1 MAEQS
6 RRSAAE
12 EELRVEQHGA
22 RVAAGEEKRGTV
34 QAELKLRALQEGLA
48 AADSTVRSEQ
58 TLRGHA
64 VARAETAEAMLDKQ
78 STVRTTQRL
87 QERRDSGK
95 TAELNAAREATTELR
110 AQLQELGAAPLE
122 QRQVAGRVAGAMD
135 EDTTKEAPLNLTVTL
150 ISPRVGLTNDFTPRE
165 RELTR
170 RIVDEC
176 GMSFEAYAKANAL
189 FTQKLLGEQLHADPR
204 LAEAF
209 TVCNKAAE
217 SAFYTLGIRDAEI
230 AKEKGSIDP
239 SPYAVAM
246 DGGNKDRAMNLIAL
260 SCWCYIKQKPH
271 LRPLACSDLLGDQ
284 TAKNSAAV
292 VEAALARDGRRPG
305 LLVQCCTD
313 GATAAKAES
322 AAVVAAQQEKAAAA
336 RRGAALPN
344 LPPLPAKDLVH
355 TAVKNTCCI
364 HGAALEENHGLE
376 AAFPGRMLEDWLR
389 LFHELFAS
397 AEATLARVLR
407 YIWVEVAKLPG
418 VLYDKCLASI
428 ALATSSKWEIIFTI
442 CFKLLPILLP
452 HDRHEHAMHRTTP
465 MLQLF
470 LEKCRAFLR
479 GDLSVDGTKA
489 SAAVVEKVRWL
500 SGVLYEGQLVGGIH
514 LVVDVWEQN
523 FCKFFKFAKSPSKY
537 GNFDSPHLRHMI
549 AERVLECTAW
559 YAAARADPKAALPRF
574 QRYAATL
581 GGAKQH
587 ELEGRAVAFLQAAE
601 ESHETWNGTTWTQAD
616 HLFGFLCLEPR
627 RRCFAAAILKHIGAD
642 GVAEVAAQDEVE
654 RLMLKRLQAHAADGS
669 LDVQVERLQLKKKA
683 LTDELRL
690 LASAPPGETALN
702 PVLSLDRT
710 PCLYSKFIP
719 LLFVGFAHNLRIES
733 LVSVLGKLERAH
745 PKAHSQLVDFMFI
758 YRTNNECER
767 DARRAPAMRSTR
779 GGGAR
784 AASKELA
791 AEGKGLRDHAR
802 SKKQQNLLQRQ
813 AEQRASRYDDVR
825 RRRGM
830 ESATQKRERWRAGFD
845 GARDE
850 LDRVKFEHLASSHA
864 VTAAGN
870 KRRLALTAS
879 ECALL
884 IPKLHAAAAK
894 VPSVRGSGFK
904 QAKMVA
910 AGKARLAA
918 LKKEQ
923 QTVQVR
929 LARKRPR
936 NALELRRCSDERP
949 EQRDPARQQPARKKR
964 CATFVEEESEPEE
977 EYVGEEEDDEY
988 VHGAAPP
995 PPAAGAEEAEKEET
1009 EEERAHREERTRRAD
1024 LVKELRTEA
1033 KELRFRLNELR
1044 AGAHR
1049 PTEAW
1054 KLAEFKEKMPRYEE
1068 LKQRL
1073 ASFDR

>member
-1 MAEQS
+1 MEEQS
-6 RRSAAE
+6 RRWAAE
-12 EELRVEQHGA
+12 NELKEERHTA
-22 RVAAGEEKRGTV
+22 RAAAGLEKRGSRA
-34 QAELKLRALQEGLA
+34 AEAERALTESAL
-48 AADSTVRSEQ
+48 RSEQ
-58 TLRGHA
+58 TLRGLA
-64 VARAETAEAMLDKQ
+64 VTRAEKVEAMLDKQ
-78 STVRTTQRL
+78 STVSTTQRL
-87 QERRDSGK
+87 QERRDAGK
-95 TAELNAAREATTELR
+95 MAELNSAREATELR
-110 AQLQELGAAPLE
+110 ARLQVLGAEPPK
-122 QRQVAGRVAGAMD
+122 QRQVAGREAGTMD

-150 ISPRVGLTNDFTPRE
+150 ISPRLGGTNDFTPRE
-165 RELTR
+165 REFIR
-170 RIVDEC
+170 RIVDDC

-189 FTQKLLGEQLHADPR
+189 FTQKLLGEQLHSNPR
-204 LAEAF
+204 LAEALN
-209 TVCNKAAE
+209 VCNRAAE
-217 SAFYTLGIRDAEI
+217 SAFYTLGIHDAEI

-239 SPYAVAM
+239 SPYAVGM

-260 SCWCYIKQKPH
+260 SCWCYVKRKPY

-292 VEAALARDGRRPG
+292 VQAVLARDGRRPG
-305 LLVQCCTD
+305 LLVQACTD

-322 AAVVAAQQEKAAAA
+322 AAVVEGQQEKAAAA
-336 RRGAALPN
+336 RSLS
-344 LPPLPAKDLVH
+344 PLPTFPRLPAEDHVRY
-355 TAVKNTCCI
+355 AVKETCSI
-364 HGAALEENHGLE
+364 HGAVLEENHGLE

-407 YIWVEVAKLPG
+407 HIWVQVAKLPG

-442 CFKLLPILLP
+442 CFKLLPILSP
-452 HDRHEHAMHRTTP
+452 HAMHEHAMHRATP
-465 MLQLF
+465 MLHLF

-479 GDLSVDGTKA
+479 GDLSVDGTRV

-514 LVVDVWEQN
+514 LIVDVWEQSYH
-523 FCKFFKFAKSPSKY
+523 KFFKFAKSPSKY
-537 GNFDSPHLRHMI
+537 GNFDSPHLRHMM

-581 GGAKQH
+581 GGAKQG

-601 ESHETWNGTTWTQAD
+601 ESHETWNGTTWTQAN

-627 RRCFAAAILKHIGAD
+627 RRCFAAAVLKHIGAD
-642 GVAEVAAQDEVE
+642 GVAEVAAEDEVD

-669 LDVQVERLQLKKKA
+669 LDVHVERLQLKKKA
-683 LTDELRL
+683 ITDELRL
-690 LASAPPGETALN
+690 LASAPSGETALN

-719 LLFVGFAHNLRIES
+719 FLFVGFAHNLRIES

-745 PKAHSQLVDFMFI
+745 PKANSQLVDLMFI
-758 YRTNNECER
+758 YRTGKECER

-791 AEGKGLRDHAR
+791 AEGKGLRDHSR
-802 SKKQQNLLQRQ
+802 SKKQLNLLQRQ
-813 AEQRASRYDDVR
+813 AEQRAARYDEVR
-825 RRRGM
+825 RRRGK
-830 ESATQKRERWRAGFD
+830 ESALQKRERWRAGFD
-845 GARDE
+845 EARDE

-870 KRRLALTAS
+870 KRRVALTAS

-918 LKKEQ
+918 SKKEQ
-923 QTVQVR
+923 QAVQVR

-936 NALELRRCSDERP
+936 NAAELRRSSDERP
-949 EQRDPARQQPARKKR
+949 EQRPEQRDPTRQQPARKR
-964 CATFVEEESEPEE
+964 SATIVEEESEE
-977 EYVGEEEDDEY
+977 EYAGEEDDDEY
-988 VHGAAPP
+988 VPGAAPP
-995 PPAAGAEEAEKEET
+995 PPSAAAACAEETEKEET
-1009 EEERAHREERTRRAD
+1009 EEERARREEKTRRAD
-1024 LVKELRTEA
+1024 LVKKLRADA
-1033 KELRFRLNELR
+1033 KELRTRLNELR
-1044 AGAHR
+1044 GPARR
-1049 PTEAW
+1049 PTEPW
-1054 KLAEFKEKMPRYEE
+1054 KLTEFNEKLPRYEE
-1068 LKQRL
+1068 LKRRL
-1073 ASFDR
+1073 VSLDR

>member
-1 MAEQS
+1 M
-6 RRSAAE
+6 
-12 EELRVEQHGA
+12 
-22 RVAAGEEKRGTV
+22 
-34 QAELKLRALQEGLA
+34 
-48 AADSTVRSEQ
+48 
-58 TLRGHA
+58 
-64 VARAETAEAMLDKQ
+64 
-78 STVRTTQRL
+78 
-87 QERRDSGK
+87 
-95 TAELNAAREATTELR
+95 
-110 AQLQELGAAPLE
+110 
-122 QRQVAGRVAGAMD
+122 
-135 EDTTKEAPLNLTVTL
+135 
-150 ISPRVGLTNDFTPRE
+150 
-165 RELTR
+165 
-170 RIVDEC
+170 
-176 GMSFEAYAKANAL
+176 
-189 FTQKLLGEQLHADPR
+189 
-204 LAEAF
+204 
-209 TVCNKAAE
+209 
-217 SAFYTLGIRDAEI
+217 
-230 AKEKGSIDP
+230 
-239 SPYAVAM
+239 
-246 DGGNKDRAMNLIAL
+246 
-260 SCWCYIKQKPH
+260 
-271 LRPLACSDLLGDQ
+271 
-284 TAKNSAAV
+284 
-292 VEAALARDGRRPG
+292 
-305 LLVQCCTD
+305 
-313 GATAAKAES
+313 
-322 AAVVAAQQEKAAAA
+322 
-336 RRGAALPN
+336 
-344 LPPLPAKDLVH
+344 
-355 TAVKNTCCI
+355 
-364 HGAALEENHGLE
+364 
-376 AAFPGRMLEDWLR
+376 
-389 LFHELFAS
+389 
-397 AEATLARVLR
+397 
-407 YIWVEVAKLPG
+407 
-418 VLYDKCLASI
+418 
-428 ALATSSKWEIIFTI
+428 
-442 CFKLLPILLP
+442 
-452 HDRHEHAMHRTTP
+452 
-465 MLQLF
+465 
-470 LEKCRAFLR
+470 R

-514 LVVDVWEQN
+514 LVVDVWEQSYH
-523 FCKFFKFAKSPSKY
+523 KFFKFAKSPSKY

-549 AERVLECTAW
+549 AERVLEGTAW

-601 ESHETWNGTTWTQAD
+601 ESHETWNGSTWTQAN

-627 RRCFAAAILKHIGAD
+627 RRCFAAAVLKHIGAV
-642 GVAEVAAQDEVE
+642 GVAEVAAQDEVD

-669 LDVQVERLQLKKKA
+669 LDVHVERLQLKKKA
-683 LTDELRL
+683 ITDELRL

-719 LLFVGFAHNLRIES
+719 FLFVGFAHNLRIES

-745 PKAHSQLVDFMFI
+745 PKAHSQLVDLMFI
-758 YRTNNECER
+758 YRTGNEFER

-802 SKKQQNLLQRQ
+802 SKKQHKLLQRQ

-870 KRRLALTAS
+870 RRRVALTAS

-894 VPSVRGSGFK
+894 VPNVRGSGFK

-918 LKKEQ
+918 SKKEQ

-936 NALELRRCSDERP
+936 NAAELRRCSDERP

-964 CATFVEEESEPEE
+964 KATFVEEESEEEE
-977 EYVGEEEDDEY
+977 EYAGEEEDDEY
-988 VHGAAPP
+988 VPGAAPP
-995 PPAAGAEEAEKEET
+995 PPAAGAACAEEAEKEET
-1009 EEERAHREERTRRAD
+1009 EEERAQREERTRRAD
-1024 LVKELRTEA
+1024 LVKELRAEA
-1033 KELRFRLNELR
+1033 KELRARLNELR

-1049 PTEAW
+1049 PTEPW
-1054 KLAEFKEKMPRYEE
+1054 KLAEFKEKLPRYEE

-1073 ASFDR
+1073 AGYDR